1 MTPRQAERLG
11 AYKRELA
18 ELRTVAIELHN
29 RIVALQEAADSL
41 LIGDCAHANAKDV
54 TTMGAKVR
62 TRYCKDCGEKWDE
75 PFEKA
80 KGA

>member
-11 AYKRELA
+11 AYKRELE
-18 ELRTVAIELHN
+18 ELGVAVTMIYN
-29 RIVALQEAADSL
+29 RIVALRASADVL
-41 LIGDCAHANAKDV
+41 VIGDCAHPNAKDV